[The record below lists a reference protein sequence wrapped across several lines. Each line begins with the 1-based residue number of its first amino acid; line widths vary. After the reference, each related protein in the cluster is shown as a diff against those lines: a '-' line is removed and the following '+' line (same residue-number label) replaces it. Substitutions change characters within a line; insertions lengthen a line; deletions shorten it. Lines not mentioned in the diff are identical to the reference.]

1 MLFSL
6 DDDNGDDVTDEGSSP
21 QDWERVATQWRVV
34 GGSSLH
40 NTVEVNTNNFFVYI
54 LDRVFINNGI
64 VFLS

>member
-6 DDDNGDDVTDEGSSP
+6 DHNNDNVTDDGFSP
-21 QDWERVATQWRVV
+21 QGWERVGTQWRVV